1 MCLLFQGNAIEYLL
15 NNIFTEAAGARKAFP
30 KVAMII
36 TDGKSQDPVEEYAR
50 RLRNIGVEIFVL
62 GTFFWF
68 CLMPFSLFLD
78 MSLNRFL
85 VTGCIYLQIDSV
97 VIYCKYF
104 FPECISDP
112 SLQAS
117 KEQMRMSSRKLGRL
131 LTANMCTMYPT
142 LT

>member
-62 GTFFWF
+62 GTFFF
-68 CLMPFSLFLD
+68 VLPDAILFVPGYG
-78 MSLNRFL
+78 FK
-85 VTGCIYLQIDSV
+85 QIFGHRMYIFTDV